1 MKYLLILLNLCTLL
15 LSGYCQDTPPIAVSP
30 IVDLDIPVNQ
40 KIVNTVDSFLRVR
53 DDYTNINR
61 YKFCE
66 KSDFDRFGSPYSFLQ
81 NMENNNSGQ
90 RVFNPCVMEIIP
102 WIPQKQYIVK
112 ISFISSSKPLLKAI
126 VNVIAKYDNDTVKIS
141 SYLHFTEQ
149 TWQKKEKGEITYYIS
164 RNRLKNVDKD
174 INSQIK
180 FNKKMSQYF
189 DIPRIPLTY
198 YSASTVEEFFNMQ
211 GFQYHPMMY
220 ADSTGGVVYK
230 NNVLSANNSEYYP
243 HEISHLYIRKAV
255 PGINQ
260 FFDEG
265 LATYLGG
272 SGTLS
277 YEQLKAKFKKEVNK
291 IDIWK
296 ICQSNIFDRIYWTHD
311 FPASYVVASIVCEY
325 GIKKYGKVDFLKLL
339 MDIRETNLIFENLG
353 LNKENIQEQLLRL

>member
-1 MKYLLILLNLCTLL
+1 M
-15 LSGYCQDTPPIAVSP
+15 
-30 IVDLDIPVNQ
+30 
-40 KIVNTVDSFLRVR
+40 
-53 DDYTNINR
+53 
-61 YKFCE
+61 
-66 KSDFDRFGSPYSFLQ
+66 
-81 NMENNNSGQ
+81 
-90 RVFNPCVMEIIP
+90 
-102 WIPQKQYIVK
+102 
-112 ISFISSSKPLLKAI
+112 

-149 TWQKKEKGEITYYIS
+149 TWQKKEKEEITYYIS

-277 YEQLKAKFKKEVNK
+277 YEQLKTKFKKEVYR

-296 ICQSNIFDRIYWTHD
+296 VCQSNIFDRTYWTHD

-325 GIKKYGKVDFLKLL
+325 GIKKYGKVDFFKLL
-339 MDIRETNLIFENLG
+339 RDIRETNLIFENLG
-353 LNKENIQEQLLRL
+353 LNKENIQKQLLRL

>member
-1 MKYLLILLNLCTLL
+1 
-15 LSGYCQDTPPIAVSP
+15 
-30 IVDLDIPVNQ
+30 
-40 KIVNTVDSFLRVR
+40 
-53 DDYTNINR
+53 
-61 YKFCE
+61 
-66 KSDFDRFGSPYSFLQ
+66 
-81 NMENNNSGQ
+81 
-90 RVFNPCVMEIIP
+90 
-102 WIPQKQYIVK
+102 
-112 ISFISSSKPLLKAI
+112 
-126 VNVIAKYDNDTVKIS
+126 
-141 SYLHFTEQ
+141 
-149 TWQKKEKGEITYYIS
+149 
-164 RNRLKNVDKD
+164 
-174 INSQIK
+174 
-180 FNKKMSQYF
+180 MSQYF

-277 YEQLKAKFKKEVNK
+277 YEQLKAKFKKEVYR
-291 IDIWK
+291 IDIWNV
-296 ICQSNIFDRIYWTHD
+296 CQSNIFDRTYWTHD

-325 GIKKYGKVDFLKLL
+325 GIKKYGKVDFFKLL
-339 MDIRETNLIFENLG
+339 RDIRETNLIFENLG
-353 LNKENIQEQLLRL
+353 LNKENIQKQLLLL